1 MLFLQ
6 KEWRNNLMS
15 FVDDFKKFDAPNHY
29 SRVDA
34 NHPLE
39 IWYGLDEKSRKSI
52 ELRADFKY
60 REVKGTDSIE
70 INQYVKP
77 KYKTLCFSLKNVEME
92 SLFFKFCEDLV
103 EKTRT
108 IDDVSEGYQTII
120 NRFYQWKKMF
130 INYHNEYLSEPEI
143 MGLIGELLFLKN
155 DLFNRIGK
163 ANALKAWSGQELT
176 KKDFSF
182 GDDWFE
188 VKTVSSGKETVR
200 ITSLEQLES
209 DTNGELVVY
218 FLEKMSEAY
227 NGITL
232 NSLVLEIVNLLDLQQ
247 DKDFLMSK
255 VSSRGYTYCKYY
267 DSYVYEVRDSHRFL
281 VDVSFPK
288 LTRRMVCSAVVK
300 AAYDLSISEIR
311 KHEIR

>member
-1 MLFLQ
+1 
-6 KEWRNNLMS
+6 MS
-15 FVDDFKKFDAPNHY
+15 FVDDFKKFDKPNHY

-34 NHPLE
+34 SHPLE
-39 IWYGLDEKSRKSI
+39 IWYGLDEKNRKSI

-70 INQYVKP
+70 INQYAKP
-77 KYKTLCFSLKNVEME
+77 KYKTLCFSLKNSEME
-92 SLFFKFCEDLV
+92 SLFYIFCEDLV

-108 IDDVSEGYQTII
+108 IDDTSEGYQTII

-130 INYHNEYLSEPEI
+130 INYNHEYLSEPEI
-143 MGLIGELLFLKN
+143 MGLIGELLFLKT
-155 DLFNRIGK
+155 DLFDRIGK
-163 ANALKAWSGQELT
+163 ANALRAWSGQELT

-188 VKTVSSGKETVR
+188 VKTVSSGKEIVR

-209 DTNGELVVY
+209 DTNGELIIY

-232 NSLVLEIVNLLDLQQ
+232 NNLILEIFNLLDLQQ
-247 DKDFLMSK
+247 DKDLLMSK

-267 DSYVYEVRDSHRFL
+267 DSFVYEVRDSHRFL
-281 VDVSFPK
+281 VDVSFPR